1 MLERTSLE
9 ELPDELC
16 NMLQH
21 SCRLGEL
28 RKRRRWRAADPT
40 FTEKVFITRVLQ
52 VPGALGARWIRTY
65 DTHEIATVSRAADVY
80 ASVYTAMYGVLVW
93 KPIAD
98 MPFVNEPAGSDQA
111 KDYQAHLADKVTFDT
126 LRAAFYGLA
135 ALP

>member
-28 RKRRRWRAADPT
+28 RKRRWRAAGPT